1 MKKKSPIVQ
10 RQDGSW
16 LVDGSMLWSELA
28 KNGANSA
35 EEEELLSG
43 VNTIGGFAMAKLNKI
58 PSEGDVFYA
67 ADYRF
72 EIVDM
77 DGKRVDK
84 ILIGQIKETK

>member
-1 MKKKSPIVQ
+1 
-10 RQDGSW
+10 
-16 LVDGSMLWSELA
+16 MLWSELA
-28 KNGANSA
+28 EKMDVQIPA